1 MIKTNKDRIKENLV
15 NVIKDT
21 LSALAPDARD
31 ECSALVEE
39 VERGLKAV
47 ERMAIAEFSAK
58 LMKDCAGLQ
67 TAGDVMRVLARNVAA
82 GFVDGCNSCGKA
94 RGGREKN

>member
-15 NVIKDT
+15 NVIKDA
-21 LSALAPDARD
+21 LSALAPDAD

-39 VERGLKAV
+39 VERALKAV

-94 RGGREKN
+94 RDGREKN